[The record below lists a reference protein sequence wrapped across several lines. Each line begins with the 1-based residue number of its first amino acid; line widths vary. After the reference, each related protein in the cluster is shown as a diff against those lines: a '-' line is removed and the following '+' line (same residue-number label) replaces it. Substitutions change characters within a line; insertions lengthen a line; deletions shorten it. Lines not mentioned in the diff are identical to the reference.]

1 MQRRAEFRPFSWL
14 NDLWK
19 REQLDLSPPY
29 QRRSVWPE
37 RFRSDFIT
45 TVLLSYPCPAI
56 FLYEEIRAD
65 GSFLYKVVDGK
76 QRLTTLFDFVSD
88 KIAISEDYP
97 NMALRDRAF
106 SSLDDTIKRSVW
118 RYAFSV
124 EFIEQENE
132 AIINDI
138 FNRINKNVAKL
149 TPQELRHARF
159 AGLFINKAQELT
171 EEMEALLPP
180 GFPNIAQQSRRQMKD
195 IENVAVM
202 LVFAESG
209 ERSLSQTDLD
219 KVFSDRD
226 EEWPEQDATVSAF
239 RAAVRFVAKVLQESV
254 ANTIQTSRL
263 RNQADFY
270 SLYAA
275 VLELQKQEACPTP
288 ADAAAR
294 LSAWVIV
301 LREVERGEASADQ
314 ASSESRYLGAARAA
328 SNDPGARR
336 TRINIVK
343 AILLGS

>member
-14 NDLWK
+14 HDLW
-19 REQLDLSPPY
+19 RRDQLDLSPPY
-29 QRRSVWPE
+29 QRRSVWPD

-45 TVLLSYPCPAI
+45 TVLLNYPCPAV

-76 QRLTTLFDFVSD
+76 QRLTALFDFVSD
-88 KIAISEDYP
+88 QIPVSDDYP
-97 NMALRDRAF
+97 NMALRGRTF
-106 SSLDDTIKRSVW
+106 SSLDDKIKLNVW

-132 AIINDI
+132 MIINDI

-159 AGLFINKAQELT
+159 SGPFINKAEELA
-171 EEMEALLPP
+171 EEMENLLPS
-180 GFPNIAQQSRRQMKD
+180 GFPNIAAQSKRQMKD
-195 IENVAVM
+195 IENVATM
-202 LVFAESG
+202 LVFVEAG

-219 KVFSDRD
+219 KAFSDRE
-226 EEWPEQDATVSAF
+226 EEWPERDATVSTF
-239 RAAVRFVAKVLQESV
+239 QEVVRFIAQILKEPSGG
-254 ANTIQTSRL
+254 AIQASRL

-270 SLYAA
+270 SLFAA
-275 VLELQKQEACPTP
+275 VVELQKQGRCPTP

-294 LSAWVIV
+294 LASWVGI
-301 LREVERGEASADQ
+301 LRDVERGDISADQ
-314 ASSESRYLGAARAA
+314 APNETRYLGAARAA
-328 SNDPGARR
+328 SNDAGPRR